1 MKVFDVHKFD
11 MKKEQDFLQVQ
22 FNLKNRINYPHDPSR
37 LHQHLRRRRPGLLGA
52 GWRTIRS
59 VLYYRN

>member
-22 FNLKNRINYPHDPSR
+22 FNLKNRINYPPRSIQTPSTPAQASTWPIGSR
-37 LHQHLRRRRPGLLGA
+37 MENHTECA
-52 GWRTIRS
+52 
-59 VLYYRN
+59 VLS